1 MMRLRRRDAGISMVL
16 VMILVV
22 FTLIVTVG
30 ASIFWANYKDAER
43 RAASLRAYQNRL
55 AAEADEIKNQ
65 IARVNEPTGFPVG
78 EGGQLSAPKA
88 NEAMKKWREEYVSV
102 SALEKFPLVPPLQ
115 GTEVPKIKKDDADK
129 FNRIRDESA
138 YMRTLQQLINPAVS
152 RTNHYKNRMEQLQVE
167 LKIAEDQKK
176 SREEVAPQIPK
187 KKEETITKLQA
198 DVAELNK
205 QIAAEKATYNERKAK
220 LAEDKTKAEAEIQ
233 KDTEEYAAYEIK
245 INNEIREL
253 KRQLEE
259 LKVKEVIKHEI
270 NYIHGKI
277 LKPDV
282 PNKTAFIDIG
292 SRERVTPGLKFL
304 VGNRGVQGKF
314 EYKAKIE
321 VKKAWMTYCE
331 VQILEVYD
339 KDKPVVEGD
348 HIVNPLFHK
357 ERPIVVAFVGEE
369 NPLRLRPNYNVNEAA
384 RRIKEIGSEVRKDVA
399 LDVDYVIFTEAGPQK
414 TRESYDPYKKAVF
427 LEIPIADA
435 SDIFR
440 FLGD

>member
-1 MMRLRRRDAGISMVL
+1 MVL

-30 ASIFWANYKDAER
+30 AAIFWANYKDAER
-43 RAASLRAYQNRL
+43 RAAALRGYQNRL
-55 AAEADEIKNQ
+55 AAEADEVKNQ
-65 IARVNEPTGFPVG
+65 IARVNEPTGFSVG
-78 EGGQLSAPKA
+78 EGGLLSASQA
-88 NEAMKKWREEYVSV
+88 NTTMKKWREEYVSV

-167 LKIAEDQKK
+167 LQIAEGQKK

-187 KKEETITKLQA
+187 KKEETRAALQKEIA
-198 DVAELNK
+198 RLNEE
-205 QIAAEKATYNERKAK
+205 IAREKTQYNERKTK
-220 LAEDKTKAEAEIQ
+220 FNEDKTKSEGEIAQ
-233 KDTEEYAAYEIK
+233 EVEKYAADEIK
-245 INNEIREL
+245 VNNEIREL

-270 NYIHGKI
+270 NFIQGKI
-277 LKPDV
+277 LRPDV
-282 PNKTAFIDIG
+282 PNKTAFINIG
-292 SRERVTPGLKFL
+292 SRERVVPGLKFL

-314 EYKAKIE
+314 DYKAKIE

-331 VQILEVYD
+331 VAIIESYD
-339 KDKPVVEGD
+339 KDRPVVEGD
-348 HIVNPLFHK
+348 AIVNPLFHK
-357 ERPIVVAFVGEE
+357 ERPIVVAFVGEDR
-369 NPLRLRPNYNVNEAA
+369 PLRLRYSVDEAS
-384 RRIKEIGSEVRKDVA
+384 RRIKEIGSEVRKDVS
-399 LDVDYVIFTEAGPQK
+399 LDVDYVIFTEAGSQK
-414 TRESYDPYKKAVF
+414 TRESYNPFKKAVF

-435 SDIFR
+435 TDIFR

>member
-1 MMRLRRRDAGISMVL
+1 MMRLRRRDEGISMVL
-16 VMILVV
+16 VMILIV

-30 ASIFWANYKDAER
+30 AVVFWANYKDAER
-43 RAASLRAYQNRL
+43 RAAALRAYQSRL
-55 AAEADEIKNQ
+55 IAEAEEIKNQ
-65 IARVNEPTGFPVG
+65 LARNNEATGLPLG
-78 EGGQLSAPKA
+78 DEGRLSAPKA
-88 NEAMKKWREEYVSV
+88 NEAMKKWRDEYVSV
-102 SALEKFPLVPPLQ
+102 SALEKFPLAPPVS
-115 GTEVPKIKKDDADK
+115 GTEVPRIKKDDADK

-138 YMRTLQQLINPAVS
+138 YMRTLQALINPAIS

-167 LKIAEDQKK
+167 LQIAELQKK
-176 SREEVAPQIPK
+176 NREAVAPEIPK
-187 KKEETITKLQA
+187 KKEETRAALQKEIA
-198 DVAELNK
+198 RLNE
-205 QIAAEKATYNERKAK
+205 QIATEKTQYNERKTK
-220 LAEDKTKAEAEIQ
+220 FNEDKTKAEADIA

-270 NYIHGKI
+270 NFIHGKV
-277 LKPDV
+277 LRPDV
-282 PNKTAFIDIG
+282 PNKVAFIDIG
-292 SRERVTPGLKFL
+292 SRERVVPGLKFL
-304 VGNRGVQGKF
+304 VGNRGVRGNF

-331 VQILEVYD
+331 VAIIEIYD

-348 HIVNPLFHK
+348 HIVNPLFSTV
-357 ERPIVVAFVGEE
+357 RPIVMAFVGEDR
-369 NPLRLRPNYNVNEAA
+369 PLKLRYSVDEAT
-384 RRIKEIGSEVRKDVA
+384 RRIKEIGSEVRKEVT
-399 LDVDYVIFTEAGPQK
+399 LDVDYVIFTEAGSQK
-414 TRESYDPYKKAVF
+414 NRESYDPYKKAVF

>member
-1 MMRLRRRDAGISMVL
+1 MVL
-16 VMILVV
+16 VIVLIV
-22 FTLIVTVG
+22 FTLIITVL
-30 ASIFWANYKDAER
+30 AVIFWSNYKDAER
-43 RAASLRAYQNRL
+43 RYKALVAYQAHL
-55 AAEADEIKNQ
+55 TAEAAEISGQLPKT
-65 IARVNEPTGFPVG
+65 NEPTGLPLDDAK
-78 EGGQLSAPKA
+78 LSAPKA
-88 NEAMKKWREEYVSV
+88 NEAMKKWRDEYVSV
-102 SALEKFPLVPPLQ
+102 QALEKYPLVPPLQ
-115 GTEVPKIKKDDADK
+115 GEPPRIKKDDADK
-129 FNRIRDESA
+129 FNRIRDESS
-138 YMRTLQQLINPAVS
+138 YMRTLQALVNPAIS

-167 LKIAEDQKK
+167 LQIATGQKE
-176 SREEVAPQIPK
+176 SREKVAPEIPK
-187 KKEETITKLQA
+187 KKEETIGVLQKE
-198 DVAELNK
+198 VARLGDELGR
-205 QIAAEKATYNERKAK
+205 EKTQFNERKAK
-220 LAEDKTKAEAEIQ
+220 FNEDKTKSEAEIQ

-259 LKVKEVIKHEI
+259 LKIKEVIKHEI
-270 NYIHGKI
+270 NFIHGKI
-277 LKPDV
+277 LRPDV
-282 PNKTAFIDIG
+282 PNKTAFINIG

-331 VQILEVYD
+331 VGILEVYD

-357 ERPIVVAFVGEE
+357 ERPIIVAFVGEE

-384 RRIKEIGSEVRKDVA
+384 RRIKEIGSEVRKDVS
-399 LDVDYVIFTEAGPQK
+399 LDVDYVIFTEVGSQK
-414 TRESYDPYKKAVF
+414 TRESYDPFKKAVF

-435 SDIFR
+435 SDIYR